1 MHQPPVDSLCL
12 QRASTAGMRQPPGG
26 GKYGSSKVASRNGT
40 PNIDRARARVTERR
54 TRTVRISCTSRLR
67 IARTIFRRVIAALTS
82 AKIPRNR
89 RPGRRT
95 TYTQSTVAL
104 GHSLS
109 NFQRRTAVPPV
120 SAAKAS
126 MIVPA
131 IGRAQLSHAGH
142 DGCRSR
148 SSFSCFPVIRRRYK
162 TSSPC
167 VNGARFF
174 PRAEDA
180 LRMREIKRLSGGQRL
195 LEKAS
200 RSVEPAAFWEA
211 SCIVRAPSHAPWG
224 WSAASP
230 RSCLSSTGAVSCA
243 PRLVGRRRIKLPS
256 AVCKDSSKGSAGNV
270 YVRLDR

>member
-1 MHQPPVDSLCL
+1 MNVLLPSGSAESLAGIQKVLPEYRKSRWDRQEVSSGYRRSRRGEENLARMHQPPVDSLCL

-95 TYTQSTVAL
+95 TYTQSTVVL

-109 NFQRRTAVPPV
+109 NFQKRIAAPPD

-126 MIVPA
+126 MSVPA

-142 DGCRSR
+142 DGCRSW
-148 SSFSCFPVIRRRYK
+148 SSFSCFPVIR
-162 TSSPC
+162 
-167 VNGARFF
+167 
-174 PRAEDA
+174 
-180 LRMREIKRLSGGQRL
+180 
-195 LEKAS
+195 
-200 RSVEPAAFWEA
+200 
-211 SCIVRAPSHAPWG
+211 
-224 WSAASP
+224 
-230 RSCLSSTGAVSCA
+230 
-243 PRLVGRRRIKLPS
+243 
-256 AVCKDSSKGSAGNV
+256 
-270 YVRLDR
+270 